1 MNLERRVK
9 DLEQEVAIL
18 KGQIQET
25 LLEIHDKLLTNQ
37 YADLRS
43 ADSRPAQ
50 LPMIQPPAAQTQKFD
65 QGARKHENAPNS
77 KVVTLKDF
85 VENATLPDA
94 DDDDDLDSDFAS
106 QEDWD
111 QIEKSEEWALRV
123 AKRVGF
129 QGTRELIQNMMAD
142 GQITEANGRALLKY
156 LKLYA
161 RRVADQRRAKH
172 EGHEPEQDGH
182 RTQKKSTAQDDG
194 DEEDENVSRNLI
206 LRLIAGVGNAGMR
219 SKKRA

>member
-37 YADLRS
+37 YADLRT
-43 ADSRPAQ
+43 AENRPTH
-50 LPMIQPPAAQTQKFD
+50 PMIQPPAAQTPKHD
-65 QGARKHENAPNS
+65 TAPRKHDHAPNS

-94 DDDDDLDSDFAS
+94 DQDVNQDDDLDITGAL
-106 QEDWD
+106 DWD
-111 QIEKSEEWALRV
+111 QLEKSEEWALRV

-129 QGTRELIQNMMAD
+129 QNTRELIQNMMAE

-161 RRVADQRRAKH
+161 RRVADQRRAKR
-172 EGHEPEQDGH
+172 EGHEPEQDELA
-182 RTQKKSTAQDDG
+182 RQKKSTAQDD
-194 DEEDENVSRNLI
+194 EDENVSRNLI

>member
-37 YADLRS
+37 YADLRT
-43 ADSRPAQ
+43 ADNRPGQ
-50 LPMIQPPAAQTQKFD
+50 RPMIQPPASQTPKFD
-65 QGARKHENAPNS
+65 QVPRNHEHAPNS

-94 DDDDDLDSDFAS
+94 DEEGDLDSDFAS
-106 QEDWD
+106 PVDWD
-111 QIEKSEEWALRV
+111 QLEKSEEWALRV

-129 QGTRELIQNMMAD
+129 QNTRELIQNMMAD
-142 GQITEANGRALLKY
+142 GQITEANGHALLKS

-161 RRVADQRRAKH
+161 RRVSDQRRAKR
-172 EGHEPEQDGH
+172 EGQEPEH
-182 RTQKKSTAQDDG
+182 VANTMQKKSTAQDD
-194 DEEDENVSRNLI
+194 DDDDENVNRNLI